1 MYMFKY
7 ILKRLALMLFTFS
20 VIMLICF
27 VLIKSLPI
35 PLNDGLGK
43 DKELL
48 EANLRARGYYDP
60 IMVQLGRYLERI
72 FTKGDFGI
80 GTTMSAYVNK
90 PVWESF
96 VKCMPPTILINVYS
110 SIIGVPIGLALGI
123 FAALKKNKWQDQ
135 VISTGVMVL
144 ISVPSIVYAFLIQY
158 FLCFKLKLFPLIM
171 ANGTNYFTG
180 EMFHSMMPAVL
191 ALCLGSIAGYA
202 RYTRA
207 ELTEVLTNEFM
218 LLARTKGLTKGQAI
232 VRHALRNAMVPIFP
246 MILGEFVSVLSGS
259 LIIEKF
265 FAIPGVGGLY
275 LNSIQA
281 LDYDF
286 FMLLSGFYTLVGLLA
301 GIIVDISYGLID
313 PRIRMGAK

>member
-7 ILKRLALMLFTFS
+7 ILKRIGLMLFTFS

-60 IMVQLGRYLERI
+60 IMVQLGRYIERI

-80 GTTMSAYVNK
+80 GTTMSGFINK
-90 PVWESF
+90 PVWDSF
-96 VKCMPPTILINVYS
+96 IKSMPPTILINVYS

-135 VISTGVMVL
+135 IISTGVMVL

-158 FLCFKLKLFPLIM
+158 FLCFKANLFPLTM
-171 ANGTNYFTG
+171 ASGTNYLTWK
-180 EMFHSMMPAVL
+180 MFHSMMPA
-191 ALCLGSIAGYA
+191 GY
-202 RYTRA
+202 RCVWVR
-207 ELTEVLTNEFM
+207 LRGM
-218 LLARTKGLTKGQAI
+218 LVILARNL
-232 VRHALRNAMVPIFP
+232 P
-246 MILGEFVSVLSGS
+246 
-259 LIIEKF
+259 KF
-265 FAIPGVGGLY
+265 
-275 LNSIQA
+275 
-281 LDYDF
+281 
-286 FMLLSGFYTLVGLLA
+286 
-301 GIIVDISYGLID
+301 
-313 PRIRMGAK
+313 

>member
-7 ILKRLALMLFTFS
+7 ILKRIGLMLFTFS

-60 IMVQLGRYLERI
+60 IMVQLGRYIERI

-80 GTTMSAYVNK
+80 GTTMSGFINK
-90 PVWESF
+90 PVWDSF
-96 VKCMPPTILINVYS
+96 IKSMPPTILINVYS

-135 VISTGVMVL
+135 IISTGVMVL

-158 FLCFKLKLFPLIM
+158 FLCFKANLFPLTM
-171 ANGTNYFTG
+171 ASGTNYLTWK
-180 EMFHSMMPAVL
+180 MFHSMMPAGCYRCVWVRL
-191 ALCLGSIAGYA
+191 RG
-202 RYTRA
+202 
-207 ELTEVLTNEFM
+207 M
-218 LLARTKGLTKGQAI
+218 LVILARNL
-232 VRHALRNAMVPIFP
+232 P
-246 MILGEFVSVLSGS
+246 
-259 LIIEKF
+259 KF
-265 FAIPGVGGLY
+265 
-275 LNSIQA
+275 
-281 LDYDF
+281 
-286 FMLLSGFYTLVGLLA
+286 
-301 GIIVDISYGLID
+301 
-313 PRIRMGAK
+313 

>member
-7 ILKRLALMLFTFS
+7 ILKRIGLMLFTFS

-80 GTTMSAYVNK
+80 GTTMSGFINK
-90 PVWESF
+90 PVWDSF
-96 VKCMPPTILINVYS
+96 IKSMPPTILINVYS

-135 VISTGVMVL
+135 IISTGVMVL
-144 ISVPSIVYAFLIQY
+144 IRCHRL
-158 FLCFKLKLFPLIM
+158 
-171 ANGTNYFTG
+171 
-180 EMFHSMMPAVL
+180 
-191 ALCLGSIAGYA
+191 
-202 RYTRA
+202 
-207 ELTEVLTNEFM
+207 FM
-218 LLARTKGLTKGQAI
+218 L
-232 VRHALRNAMVPIFP
+232 F
-246 MILGEFVSVLSGS
+246 
-259 LIIEKF
+259 
-265 FAIPGVGGLY
+265 
-275 LNSIQA
+275 
-281 LDYDF
+281 
-286 FMLLSGFYTLVGLLA
+286 
-301 GIIVDISYGLID
+301 
-313 PRIRMGAK
+313 